1 MANPLNETELDVIYR
16 VLDEEHVS
24 DAERIAQRIHSAQIK
39 RRLIMLTAD
48 LKYRVKEG
56 LM

>member
-1 MANPLNETELDVIYR
+1 MANPHTETELDVICR
-16 VLDEEHVS
+16 VLDEEHVR